1 MPKQPFKQR
10 LGWLEWI
17 LIIILVILILIT
29 LFMLLRPAITNFWQ
43 DFIQSLQ

>member
-1 MPKQPFKQR
+1 MSKQPFKQGM
-10 LGWLEWI
+10 GWLEWT
-17 LIIILVILILIT
+17 LITILVILILVT